1 MLQFTKMANVYWGLG
16 VFLQSYKP
24 IRTANPFLVLFFLL
38 FVVLVGVFKEWW
50 SDSKRQKA
58 DRLVNRKSFQKI
70 VSMIVDEK
78 MSTSGAMILE
88 PSDSNI

>member
-1 MLQFTKMANVYWGLG
+1 MANVYWGLG

-58 DRLVNRKSFQKI
+58 DRLVNRKSFQKV

-78 MSTSGAMILE
+78 MSSSGAMILE

>member
-1 MLQFTKMANVYWGLG
+1 MLQFTKLANVYWGLG

-38 FVVLVGVFKEWW
+38 FVVLVGVWKEWW

-58 DRLVNRKSFQKI
+58 DRLVNRKKYQKI
-70 VSMIVDEK
+70 IGMIEDK
-78 MSTSGAMILE
+78 MTIGEAAFIDHNESIC
-88 PSDSNI
+88 

>member
-1 MLQFTKMANVYWGLG
+1 MANVYWGLG

-78 MSTSGAMILE
+78 MSSSGAMILE

>member
-1 MLQFTKMANVYWGLG
+1 MANVYWGLG

-78 MSTSGAMILE
+78 MSNSGAMILE